1 MPQRLHP
8 ETLYKK
14 GVCRPD
20 VPSLSIETS
29 HSPDLSLTIL
39 TRLSRLS
46 ILARLRPLAL

>member
-8 ETLYKK
+8 TLYKK

-29 HSPDLSLTIL
+29 HSPDLFLTIL
-39 TRLSRLS
+39 TRLR
-46 ILARLRPLAL
+46 ILAGLRPLAL